1 MPKPGPDRMIA
12 NGYHVTPIGTT
23 YGGRL
28 RFADICRVGSSAPTH
43 GWPLNQMPSGTVA
56 ADISVAV
63 IHDRARRSCTARRRE
78 VVNNCA
84 AGENFAG
91 ERPAPAR
98 SQSQSPH
105 PKRVIGRLLAEPEAL
120 APTSH
125 RKRPQERPLY
135 QLDGRQGK
143 ATQKPTAATKD
154 HE

>member
-1 MPKPGPDRMIA
+1 DCALWRHHASSFGPTL
-12 NGYHVTPIGTT
+12 G
-23 YGGRL
+23 L
-28 RFADICRVGSSAPTH
+28 RQIRDLV
-43 GWPLNQMPSGTVA
+43 GTVA

-63 IHDRARRSCTARRRE
+63 IRDRARRSCTARRRE

-91 ERPAPAR
+91 GRPAPAR

-125 RKRPQERPLY
+125 RKRPQEGHY
-135 QLDGRQGK
+135 ISSMDGRAKRRKSQTVLPPK
-143 ATQKPTAATKD
+143 KRTQSFSVF
-154 HE
+154 